1 MRLNLFKDGFP
12 LSLFLFNASLLH
24 YDYSFFYEIGMEEVG
39 IVYLF
44 IYIIITFV
52 LLLNMLIALLSNVY
66 IKISKKSS
74 HYYFDRIV
82 NYRVMFLND

>member
-1 MRLNLFKDGFP
+1 
-12 LSLFLFNASLLH
+12 
-24 YDYSFFYEIGMEEVG
+24 MEEVG

-66 IKISKKSS
+66 IKISQKSS
-74 HYYFDRIV
+74 YYYFDRIV